1 MAKSSST
8 LKGTNKFS
16 CFGKSAE
23 RSSRNNTSIYNDLR
37 GMGLLAGLI
46 FSCFGNGVERI
57 SCAGRGCKPRPAQGV
72 ANSVRHNSAT
82 FNVTDGVANPV
93 RHRHNSATF
102 NVTDG
107 VANPVRHSYGR
118 GCKPR
123 PAQTPRRLTLRTGL
137 QTPSGTGQSEPRNT
151 LILGMIFFLL
161 GKIHGN

>member
-46 FSCFGNGVERI
+46 FSCFGNGAERI

-82 FNVTDGVANPV
+82 FNVTPAERGTGLQTPSGTGGCKLRPAQTP
-93 RHRHNSATF
+93 RRLTLPPRS
-102 NVTDG
+102 G
-107 VANPVRHSYGR
+107 GR

-123 PAQTPRRLTLRTGL
+123 PAQTPRRLTLPPR
-137 QTPSGTGQSEPRNT
+137 SGGRGCKPRPAQDN
-151 LILGMIFFLL
+151 LSHE
-161 GKIHGN
+161 IH